1 MASIQTAIQLTDRV
15 TAPLMNITSAL
26 NSVIDGF
33 ESAQGASGNAFDTAA
48 WGDARAKIAMADAQI
63 EEIVADTNKIPSA
76 AAKAESGFK
85 EWQKAIIVA
94 NQGLNLVKNTIG
106 RLGLTDMSGAF
117 DRMDTMN
124 RFDKTVSI
132 MTGSQEMAQAG
143 LAELKDTTL
152 GTAYGLD
159 VASKS
164 AQSFLT
170 RGMALGNATDQV
182 RIWAD
187 AVSFYGEGTNEQLES
202 VVDAIGKMY
211 SKGKVEA
218 DQLDRLFDAGI
229 GAAEIYAQA
238 TGTAVSKVKD
248 DLSSGAIGAAQFID
262 VVSQSLDKGVS
273 SGAAKD
279 AGGTWATTFANM
291 QAAVT
296 RGWTNVISSLDEALA
311 ARGLPSSMEMVT
323 QFGAKVE
330 QVLTGIGNAMGYVI
344 DGAITVYNI
353 MSSVGGFIVDNW
365 SIIRPII
372 IGVAFA
378 VGAYTTALGIFN
390 IAKGISN
397 GLEKASVFFTGVK
410 VAALEMEEGATFKA
424 TVAQYGFNTALLACP
439 LTWIILAIIAVIAII
454 YMVVAAINKVQN
466 KTTSAT
472 GVIFGA
478 VAWLGAAIL
487 NIAIGVINGIIQ
499 LAWHT
504 FVEPF
509 IGIIEWVLNVANGG
523 FDSFGG
529 AVANLIGQII
539 SWFLSLGKVVTSII
553 DAIFGTD
560 WTAGLTSLQ
569 DSVTSW
575 GKNDDAISLS
585 REAPA
590 ISRIAYSDAYN
601 AGYGVGESVAN
612 KVSGFFD
619 FGKDKKESKDK
630 KDAYETALERSALTS
645 SANETASNTADISDK
660 LDVASSQLKYI
671 RDYAERE
678 AINRFT
684 TASINVNMTNNN
696 NMSSDA
702 DVDGIMNKLKNGIQQ
717 QMNMVAEGV

>member
-1 MASIQTAIQLTDRV
+1 
-15 TAPLMNITSAL
+15 
-26 NSVIDGF
+26 
-33 ESAQGASGNAFDTAA
+33 
-48 WGDARAKIAMADAQI
+48 
-63 EEIVADTNKIPSA
+63 
-76 AAKAESGFK
+76 
-85 EWQKAIIVA
+85 
-94 NQGLNLVKNTIG
+94 
-106 RLGLTDMSGAF
+106 
-117 DRMDTMN
+117 MDTMN

-164 AQSFLT
+164 AQNFLT

-323 QFGAKVE
+323 QFGTKVE
-330 QVLTGIGNAMGYVI
+330 QVLTSVGSAMGYVV
-344 DGAITVYNI
+344 DGAIIVYNA
-353 MSSVGGFIVDNW
+353 MSSVAGFIVDNW
-365 SIIRPII
+365 SIIRPVII
-372 IGVAFA
+372 AAALALGIYA
-378 VGAYTTALGIFN
+378 TALGV
-390 IAKGISN
+390 SN
-397 GLEKASVFFTGVK
+397 GLQLIHNAQSAITRIQEYASAKAILANSVAYDK
-410 VAALEMEEGATFKA
+410 E
-424 TVAQYGFNTALLACP
+424 TVATAQATIAQGSFNTALLACP

-472 GVIFGA
+472 GVIFGL
-478 VAWLGAAIL
+478 VAGLGAAIL
-487 NIAIGVINGIIQ
+487 NIVIGVINGIIQ
-499 LAWHT
+499 LFWST

-539 SWFLSLGKVVTSII
+539 SWFLSLGKIVTKII

-575 GKNDDAISLS
+575 GKNDNAITLS
-585 REAPA
+585 REAPE
-590 ISRIAYSDAYN
+590 IDRIAYKDAYN

-612 KVSGFFD
+612 KVSGMFD
-619 FGKDKKESKDK
+619 FGKDKNKDSKDPYK
-630 KDAYETALERSALTS
+630 RAEVQNPALTS
-645 SANETASNTADISDK
+645 AANQTASNTAEISDK
-660 LDVASSQLKYI
+660 LDATSNQLKYI
-671 RDYAERE
+671 REYAERE

-702 DVDGIMNKLKNGIQQ
+702 DVDGIMNTLKNGIQQ
-717 QMNMVAEGV
+717 QMNIVAEGV

>member
-15 TAPLMNITSAL
+15 TAPLINITSAL
-26 NSVIDGF
+26 NSVINGF

-48 WGDARAKIAMADAQI
+48 WSGARAKLAMADEQI
-63 EEIVADTNKIPSA
+63 QEIVADTNKIPHA
-76 AAKAESGFK
+76 ASRAESGFK
-85 EWQKAIIVA
+85 GWQKAIIVA
-94 NQGLNLVKNTIG
+94 NQGVNLIKNTIG
-106 RLGLTDMSGAF
+106 RLGVTDMSGAF
-117 DRMDTMN
+117 DRIDTMN

-132 MTGSQEMAQAG
+132 MTGSKEMAQAG

-164 AQSFLT
+164 AQNFLT
-170 RGMALGNATDQV
+170 RGMSLGNATDQV

-291 QAAVT
+291 QAAIT
-296 RGWTNVISSLDEALA
+296 RGWTNVISSLDEELA

-330 QVLTGIGNAMGYVI
+330 QVLTGVGNAMGYVV
-344 DGAITVYNI
+344 DGAVTVYNA
-353 MSSVGGFIVDNW
+353 MSGVGGFIADNW
-365 SIIRPII
+365 SIISPII
-372 IGVAFA
+372 WGV
-378 VGAYTTALGIFN
+378 I
-390 IAKGISN
+390 
-397 GLEKASVFFTGVK
+397 
-410 VAALEMEEGATFKA
+410 AALLAYAMYLGFTKTAELASEGAKIALCIASYAHAAA
-424 TVAQYGFNTALLACP
+424 TGGEATATATATAAQYGFNTALLACP
-439 LTWIILAIIAVIAII
+439 LTWIILAIIAVVAII
-454 YMVVAAINKVQN
+454 YAVVAAINKVQN
-466 KTTSAT
+466 KTISAT
-472 GVIFGA
+472 GVICGA
-478 VAWLGAAIL
+478 VAMLGAFII
-487 NIAIGVINGIIQ
+487 NQVTGVANSMIQ
-499 LAWHT
+499 LFWSI

-509 IGIIEWVLNVANGG
+509 IGIIEWVLNIANGG

-539 SWFLSLGKVVTSII
+539 SWFLSLGKVVTKII

-560 WTAGLTSLQ
+560 LTSGLTSLQ

-575 GKNDDAISLS
+575 GKNDNTISLS
-585 REAPA
+585 REAPT
-590 ISRIAYSDAYN
+590 ISRIAYSDAYT

-619 FGKDKKESKDK
+619 FGKGKDK
-630 KDAYETALERSALTS
+630 DLEYSYKRPELQNPALTS
-645 SANETASNTADISDK
+645 AANQTAANTAEISDK
-660 LDVASSQLKYI
+660 LDATSNQLKYI
-671 RDYAERE
+671 REYAERE

-717 QMNMVAEGV
+717 QMNIVAEGV

>member
-1 MASIQTAIQLTDRV
+1 MASIQTMIQLTDRV

-26 NSVIDGF
+26 DSVINEF
-33 ESAQGASGNAFDTAA
+33 ERAQSASGSAFDMEELS
-48 WGDARAKIAMADAQI
+48 GARAKIAMADQQI
-63 EEIVADTNKIPSA
+63 QEIVADTNKIPSA

-85 EWQKAIIVA
+85 GWQKAIIVA

-117 DRMDTMN
+117 GRMDTMN

-164 AQSFLT
+164 AQNFLT

-323 QFGAKVE
+323 QFGTKVE
-330 QVLTGIGNAMGYVI
+330 QVLTGIGSAMGYVV
-344 DGAITVYNI
+344 DGAITVYNV
-353 MSSVGGFIVDNW
+353 MSSVAGFIVDNW
-365 SIIRPII
+365 SIISPII
-372 IGVAFA
+372 WGVVIAL
-378 VGAYTTALGIFN
+378 GAYTTALGIFN

-397 GLEKASVFFTGVK
+397 ALEKTSTFITGVR
-410 VAALEMEEGATFKA
+410 VAALEMEEGATFAA
-424 TVAQYGFNTALLACP
+424 TVAQYGFNAALLACP
-439 LTWIILAIIAVIAII
+439 LTWIILAIIAVIAVI
-454 YMVVAAINKVQN
+454 YAVVAAINKAEN
-466 KTTSAT
+466 KTISAT
-472 GVIFGA
+472 GVIFGV

-487 NIAIGVINGIIQ
+487 NIVIGVINGIIQ
-499 LAWHT
+499 MAWSY

-539 SWFLSLGKVVTSII
+539 SWFLSLGKIVTKII

-575 GKNDDAISLS
+575 GKNDNAITLS
-585 REAPA
+585 REAPQ
-590 ISRIAYSDAYN
+590 IGRIAYEDAYN
-601 AGYGVGESVAN
+601 AGYGAGESLAN
-612 KVSGFFD
+612 KVSGMFD
-619 FGKDKKESKDK
+619 FGKDKNKDSKDPYK
-630 KDAYETALERSALTS
+630 RAELQNPALTS
-645 SANETASNTADISDK
+645 AANQTASNTAEISDK
-660 LDVASSQLKYI
+660 LDATSNQLKYI
-671 RDYAERE
+671 REYAERE

-702 DVDGIMNKLKNGIQQ
+702 DVDGIMNTLKNGIQQ
-717 QMNMVAEGV
+717 QMNIVAEGV

>member
-33 ESAQGASGNAFDTAA
+33 ESAQSASENAFDMAELSS
-48 WGDARAKIAMADAQI
+48 ARAKIAMADEQI
-63 EEIVADTNKIPSA
+63 QEIVADTNKIPSA

-85 EWQKAIIVA
+85 SWQKAIIVA
-94 NQGLNLVKNTIG
+94 NQGISLVKNTISS
-106 RLGLTDMSGAF
+106 LGLTDMSGAF

-132 MTGSQEMAQAG
+132 MTDSQDMAQAG
-143 LAELKDTTL
+143 LEQLKDTTL

-159 VASKS
+159 VASQS
-164 AQSFLT
+164 AQNFLT
-170 RGMALGNATDQV
+170 RGMELGTATDQV

-229 GAAEIYAQA
+229 GAAQIYADA
-238 TGTAVSKVKD
+238 TGIAVSKVQD
-248 DLSSGAIGAAQFID
+248 DLSSGAISAAQFINT
-262 VVSQSLDKGVS
+262 VSQAMDSGVS

-296 RGWTNVISSLDEALA
+296 RGWTNVITSLDEALA
-311 ARGLPSSMEMVT
+311 ARGLPSAMEMVT
-323 QFGAKVE
+323 AFGAKVE
-330 QVLTGIGNAMGYVI
+330 QVLTGVGSAMGYVV
-344 DGAITVYNI
+344 DGAITVYNV

-365 SIIRPII
+365 SIIRPVIL
-372 IGVAFA
+372 GVAFA
-378 VGAYTTALGIFN
+378 LGAYTAALIIYNGVQ
-390 IAKGISN
+390 ATSN
-397 GLEKASVFFTGVK
+397 GLKAISAFMETVH
-410 VAALEMEEGATFKA
+410 AARLAMSTGATFAA
-424 TVAQYGFNTALLACP
+424 TAAQYGFNTALLACP
-439 LTWIILAIIAVIAII
+439 ITWIILAIIAVIAVI
-454 YMVVAAINKVQN
+454 YAVIAAINKV
-466 KTTSAT
+466 TGSTLSAT

-478 VAWLGAAIL
+478 IATLGAAII
-487 NIAIGVINGIIQ
+487 NTVIGVLNAIIQ
-499 LAWHT
+499 LIWSI

-529 AVANLIGQII
+529 AVANLIGNII
-539 SWFLSLGKVVTSII
+539 SWFLSLGKIVTKII

-560 WTAGLTSLQ
+560 WTDGLTSLQ

-575 GKNDDAISLS
+575 GKNENAISIS
-585 REAPA
+585 REAPTLGNG
-590 ISRIAYSDAYN
+590 IAYSDAYN
-601 AGYGVGESVAN
+601 AGYGVGESLAN
-612 KVSGFFD
+612 KVSGMFD
-619 FGKDKKESKDK
+619 FGNDEGKDSKDPYK
-630 KDAYETALERSALTS
+630 NAELQNSALTS
-645 SANETASNTADISDK
+645 AANETASNTADISDK
-660 LDVASSQLKYI
+660 LDATSNQLKYI
-671 RDYAERE
+671 REYAEKE

-684 TASINVNMTNNN
+684 TSNININMTNNN

-702 DVDGIMNKLKNGIQQ
+702 DVDGIMNSLKNKLQT
-717 QMNMVAEGV
+717 QMNISAEGV

>member
-560 WTAGLTSLQ
+560 RTAGLTSLQ

>member
-1 MASIQTAIQLTDRV
+1 MASIQTMIQLTDRV

-26 NSVIDGF
+26 DSVINGF
-33 ESAQGASGNAFDTAA
+33 ESAQSASGSAFDMAELN
-48 WGDARAKIAMADAQI
+48 GARAKIAMADQQI
-63 EEIVADTNKIPSA
+63 QEIVADTNKIPSA

-85 EWQKAIIVA
+85 GWQKAIIVA

-117 DRMDTMN
+117 GRMDTMN

-159 VASKS
+159 IASKS
-164 AQSFLT
+164 AQNFLT

-229 GAAEIYAQA
+229 GAAEIYSQA

-248 DLSSGAIGAAQFID
+248 DLSSGAIGAEQFID

-330 QVLTGIGNAMGYVI
+330 QVLTSVGSAMGYVV
-344 DGAITVYNI
+344 DGAITVYNV
-353 MSSVGGFIVDNW
+353 MSSVAGFIADNW

-372 IGVAFA
+372 LGIAIA
-378 VGAYTTALGIFN
+378 LGAYTTALIVY
-390 IAKGISN
+390 N
-397 GLEKASVFFTGVK
+397 GLKATSVFMETVH
-410 VAALEMEEGATFKA
+410 AARLAMATGATFSA
-424 TVAQYGFNTALLACP
+424 TAAQYGFNAALLACP
-439 LTWIILAIIAVIAII
+439 LTWIILAIIAVIAVI
-454 YMVVAAINKVQN
+454 YAVVAAINKAEN
-466 KTTSAT
+466 KTISAT
-472 GVIFGA
+472 GVIFGL
-478 VAWLGAAIL
+478 VAGLGAAIL

-499 LAWHT
+499 MAWSY

-539 SWFLSLGKVVTSII
+539 SWFLSLGKIVTKII

-560 WTAGLTSLQ
+560 WTSGLTSLQ

-575 GKNDDAISLS
+575 GKNDNAIILS
-585 REAPA
+585 RETPE
-590 ISRIAYSDAYN
+590 IDRIAYKDAYN

-612 KVSGFFD
+612 KVSGMFD
-619 FGKDKKESKDK
+619 FGKDKNKDSKDPYK
-630 KDAYETALERSALTS
+630 RAELQNPALTS
-645 SANETASNTADISDK
+645 AANQTASNTAEISDK
-660 LDVASSQLKYI
+660 LDATSNQLKYI
-671 RDYAERE
+671 REYAERE

-702 DVDGIMNKLKNGIQQ
+702 DVDGIMNTLKNGIQQ
-717 QMNMVAEGV
+717 QMNIVAEGV